1 MTFTQYIAKRKTP
14 ASAYKTYEAY
24 CAARKAEGLQVMPKS
39 LYNSLKGSK

>member
-1 MTFTQYIAKRKTP
+1 MTFNQYITKREKP

-24 CAARKAEGLQVMPKS
+24 CAARKDEGLQVMPKS